1 MVQHR
6 TAGTMARPVRRR
18 RDYSRRVPANITLLP
33 TTSQSKLNPLCG
45 YYLSISIQ
53 QLNDI
58 YLSCCLGAIESANSL
73 FNLDI
78 QNIDIIFIS
87 PPSTSSG

>member
-6 TAGTMARPVRRR
+6 TAGTMARPVRR

-33 TTSQSKLNPLCG
+33 TTSQSKLNPL
-45 YYLSISIQ
+45 YLSISIP